1 LRAFAAARAG
11 LLRVAHHNA
20 ESNLGF
26 DVGIALHFGHAAFG
40 NVGSGARL
48 DYTVIGPDVNLAGRI
63 ADLCG
68 ELGEGLLLS
77 DAFQSRL
84 SEQELRRL
92 GSFPLK
98 GVEAAQTV
106 FAPVGP

>member
-1 LRAFAAARAG
+1 M
-11 LLRVAHHNA
+11 
-20 ESNLGF
+20 
-26 DVGIALHFGHAAFG
+26 
-40 NVGSGARL
+40 
-48 DYTVIGPDVNLAGRI
+48 NLAARI

-68 ELGEGLLLS
+68 ELDEGLLLS

-98 GVEAAQTV
+98 GVAAAQTV

>member
-1 LRAFAAARAG
+1 MTTSTTVTRTRDTRPWMLTGSVAALSIAIG
-11 LLRVAHHNA
+11 LAA
-20 ESNLGF
+20 
-26 DVGIALHFGHAAFG
+26 GIALG
-40 NVGSGARL
+40 
-48 DYTVIGPDVNLAGRI
+48 VNLAARV

-68 ELGEGLLLS
+68 ELDEGLVLS

-98 GVEAAQTV
+98 GVAAAQTV